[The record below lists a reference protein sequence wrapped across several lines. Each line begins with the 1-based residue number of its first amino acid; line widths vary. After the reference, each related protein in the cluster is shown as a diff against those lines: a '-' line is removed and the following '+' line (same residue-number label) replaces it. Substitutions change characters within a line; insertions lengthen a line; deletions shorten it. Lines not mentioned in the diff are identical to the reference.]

1 MLKGLLMKLR
11 FKKADGTSY
20 PDWATMSLSD
30 VLNEHKE
37 KSTGKEDVHSVS
49 VHKGIINQIEHL
61 GRVFASSDT
70 SKYNLVKPYDI
81 VYTKSPTG
89 DFPLGIIKQNLLNKK
104 VIVSPLYGVYTP
116 TNQYIGFI
124 LHTYFESNIS
134 TYNYINPLA
143 QKGAKNTISITNDRF
158 LEGTLHL
165 PTDPEEQEKIADY
178 LSALDEKITLIDAQ
192 LSQLNLYKKAQL
204 QTIFSPENTEN
215 WRTSSLGDHITCK
228 RGGSISKSDLSDQG
242 QSCILYGELYTKYTE
257 IIDKVYSKT
266 LKNMNDSLSQKY
278 DVIIPTSG
286 ETAEDI
292 ALATS
297 CVLLDNIILGGD
309 LMILRPDLNKIN
321 GVFLTYYIRSIYKI
335 ISPLG
340 QGVSVVHLYWK
351 NLSQLPLPL
360 PSLEEQAKIAD
371 YLSAL
376 DDKITNTQQSLEQ
389 IKSYKLAML
398 QKMIT

>member
-1 MLKGLLMKLR
+1 MKLR

-20 PDWATMSLSD
+20 PDWAT
-30 VLNEHKE
+30 
-37 KSTGKEDVHSVS
+37 
-49 VHKGIINQIEHL
+49 
-61 GRVFASSDT
+61 
-70 SKYNLVKPYDI
+70 
-81 VYTKSPTG
+81 
-89 DFPLGIIKQNLLNKK
+89 
-104 VIVSPLYGVYTP
+104 
-116 TNQYIGFI
+116 
-124 LHTYFESNIS
+124 
-134 TYNYINPLA
+134 
-143 QKGAKNTISITNDRF
+143 
-158 LEGTLHL
+158 
-165 PTDPEEQEKIADY
+165 
-178 LSALDEKITLIDAQ
+178 
-192 LSQLNLYKKAQL
+192 
-204 QTIFSPENTEN
+204 
-215 WRTSSLGDHITCK
+215 SSLGDHITYK

-242 QSCILYGELYTKYTE
+242 QPCILYGELYTKYTE

-266 LKNMNDSLSQKY
+266 LKNMNDSISQKY
-278 DVIIPTSG
+278 DIIIPTSG

-297 CVLLDNIILGGD
+297 CVLLDDIILGGD

-321 GVFLTYYIRSIYKI
+321 GVFLTYYIRSIYKT

-351 NLSQLPLPL
+351 NLSQLQLPLPSLEEQEKIADFFTALDEKIRLINAQLSQLNLYKQAQLQTIFSPENTANWGTSSLGEVCEIVGGGTPDTSIEEYWGGDILWYTPTEIKSEKYVKSSNRKITALGLKNSSAKLLPVNTILITSRATIGDMAILKEPATTNQGFQSLIVNSANSVEYIYYLQDIIKKELFRLASGSTFLEVNKSSMQTIEIPL

-398 QKMIT
+398 QKMLGGVR

>member
-1 MLKGLLMKLR
+1 MDNHSLR

-20 PDWATMSLSD
+20 PDWGTSSLGEVCERVTRKNKGNISD
-30 VLNEHKE
+30 NALTISAQYGLINQEEYFNKQIASKDNEHYILLHKGE
-37 KSTGKEDVHSVS
+37 FAYNKSYSTGYPFGVVKRLD
-49 VHKGIINQIEHL
+49 KYDMGIASNLYIFFSIDNTKIN
-61 GRVFASSDT
+61 SDF
-70 SKYNLVKPYDI
+70 LVQYFNTTCWHDAINSIAQEGARNHGLLNVKI
-81 VYTKSPTG
+81 G
-89 DFPLGIIKQNLLNKK
+89 DF
-104 VIVSPLYGVYTP
+104 
-116 TNQYIGFI
+116 
-124 LHTYFESNIS
+124 FE
-134 TYNYINPLA
+134 T
-143 QKGAKNTISITNDRF
+143 KHR
-158 LEGTLHL
+158 L
-165 PTDPEEQEKIADY
+165 PCLEEQEKIADFFT
-178 LSALDEKITLIDAQ
+178 ALDEKITLIDEQ
-192 LSQLNLYKKAQL
+192 LSQLNLYKQAQL
-204 QTIFSPENTEN
+204 QSIFSPENTEN
-215 WRTSSLGDHITCK
+215 WATMRLGDHITCK

-242 QSCILYGELYTKYTE
+242 QPCILYGELYTKYTE